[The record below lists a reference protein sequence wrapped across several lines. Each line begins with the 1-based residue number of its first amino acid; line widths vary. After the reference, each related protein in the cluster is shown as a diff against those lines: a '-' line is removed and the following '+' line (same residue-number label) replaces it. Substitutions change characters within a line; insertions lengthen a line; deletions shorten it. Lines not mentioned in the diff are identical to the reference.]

1 MSPDAAMFPPTVF
14 TLWWVGVAVTLVVFI
29 PLAVY
34 MLYCL
39 WRTVRSIQIYARDA
53 LTAAAGIAG
62 HTANLPALDSTI
74 GVASE
79 ILSTAEAIAAKLDTI
94 ATVLAARAR

>member
-1 MSPDAAMFPPTVF
+1 MNPDGMFPPMVF
-14 TLWWVGVAVTLVVFI
+14 TLWWIGVVVTLVVFI

-39 WRTVRSIQIYARDA
+39 WRTVRSIQVYAADA
-53 LTAAAGIAG
+53 VTAAGGIAG

-74 GVASE
+74 GVATE
-79 ILSTAEAIAAKLDTI
+79 ILSTADAVAAKLDTI
-94 ATVLAARAR
+94 ATVLAARVR